1 MRALE
6 LSVPQIPSSAAAID
20 GKSGWASRQQR
31 AERAAGLGA
40 TSYMGLRPDTPHVSI
55 ALRDIAA
62 DCRCGH
68 INIALRRSL
77 VPTGRERGE
86 ASAQRGP
93 AWELKAPIGIE
104 REIVAYCSDS
114 PVKIMEQGTAY

>member
-40 TSYMGLRPDTPHVSI
+40 TSYMGLRPDTPACVHS
-55 ALRDIAA
+55 APDIAA
-62 DCRCGH
+62 DAP
-68 INIALRRSL
+68 IAS
-77 VPTGRERGE
+77 
-86 ASAQRGP
+86 SAQTGP

>member
-40 TSYMGLRPDTPHVSI
+40 TSYMGLRPDTPACVHS
-55 ALRDIAA
+55 APGY
-62 DCRCGH
+62 RCGLPMWPH
-68 INIALRRSL
+68 QYRFEAVTRSN
-77 VPTGRERGE
+77 G
-86 ASAQRGP
+86 
-93 AWELKAPIGIE
+93 
-104 REIVAYCSDS
+104 
-114 PVKIMEQGTAY
+114 QGAR